1 MMQNHP
7 VSPRISGASEH
18 IAHGCAG
25 GSGGVPADCAL
36 RAVAKLRNT
45 VCAEVMAAGQVAD
58 LASGRLL
65 VRPVCARAS
74 PALRACWPEPEP
86 EPPRCPAAGG
96 H

>member
-7 VSPRISGASEH
+7 VSPRISG
-18 IAHGCAG
+18 G
-25 GSGGVPADCAL
+25 GGPAECAL
-36 RAVAKLRNT
+36 RVVAKLRNS
-45 VCAEVMAAGQVAD
+45 VRAEGMAAGQVAD